1 MRSALLVE
9 RAVRGTVVLREG
21 LAFDT
26 RFAAAAAGKPEA
38 VGHVFLLL
46 DGRFVWEG
54 GTHAAPVG
62 FVLADDEIERVGP
75 KAKTFRTDGPRATVI
90 QLRIAKRLLP
100 WQVGMTNGPIT
111 LAAETWAAARALTE
125 QPTESRA
132 LATLLKALGVPIEIT
147 LEEPER
153 LRRLWNAIE
162 PLYAQY
168 GARTSIKQLAGAL
181 GHVDAAGRPRCEGAG
196 LDVRPRRRYR
206 DALLLLRLRSAAL
219 LLSAADATVA
229 EVARL
234 VGYGSPIAMARAFRD
249 AKLPA
254 PSVGA
259 GRAAQIDCDRPV
271 DARWIAMHVSTY
283 SGVVVRAVL
292 VLLLLE
298 AVARAGGFGI
308 PEIGVRRT
316 AMGAVI
322 GRPDDGSSLYHNPA
336 GLVLEDGWRIYVS
349 RGLSLL
355 DTQFELR
362 PWDQSDRVP
371 RRAAPDADGYYAP
384 VKPSRA
390 FGVIPMI
397 AVTGHVADKRVRRAA
412 RCSSAT
418 RPARRST
425 RTRSRAT
432 T

>member
-26 RFAAAAAGKPEA
+26 RFAASAAGKPEA

-75 KAKTFRTDGPRATVI
+75 RAKTFRTDGPRATVI

-100 WQVGMTNGPIT
+100 WTVGITNGPT
-111 LAAETWAAARALTE
+111 ALPGEAWAAARALTE
-125 QPTESRA
+125 QPTEPRA
-132 LATLLKALGVPIEIT
+132 LAALLKALGVPIEIT

-168 GARTSIKQLAGAL
+168 GAAVSIKQLAGAL
-181 GHVDAAGRPRCEGAG
+181 GLSMRQVGRDAKELASTFG
-196 LDVRPRRRYR
+196 LDGYR

-219 LLSAADATVA
+219 MLSAPEATVV

-254 PSVGA
+254 PSVVQA
-259 GRAAQIDCDRPV
+259 
-271 DARWIAMHVSTY
+271 
-283 SGVVVRAVL
+283 
-292 VLLLLE
+292 
-298 AVARAGGFGI
+298 
-308 PEIGVRRT
+308 
-316 AMGAVI
+316 
-322 GRPDDGSSLYHNPA
+322 
-336 GLVLEDGWRIYVS
+336 
-349 RGLSLL
+349 
-355 DTQFELR
+355 ELR
-362 PWDQSDRVP
+362 
-371 RRAAPDADGYYAP
+371 
-384 VKPSRA
+384 K
-390 FGVIPMI
+390 
-397 AVTGHVADKRVRRAA
+397 
-412 RCSSAT
+412 
-418 RPARRST
+418 
-425 RTRSRAT
+425 
-432 T
+432 